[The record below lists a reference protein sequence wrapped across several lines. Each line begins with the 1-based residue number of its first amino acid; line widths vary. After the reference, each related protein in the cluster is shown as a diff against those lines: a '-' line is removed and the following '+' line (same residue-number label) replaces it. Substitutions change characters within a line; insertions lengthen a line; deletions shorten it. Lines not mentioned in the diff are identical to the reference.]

1 MFKHSL
7 GVEVCDQ
14 EGDVETLGASQ
25 LAIVDQRGRGVKSQ
39 TTLTAIGFLL
49 RIMKLS
55 ARPVMNLVN
64 LWQRIFSISSACLMA
79 MLTRTELMDG
89 SIRTRSLSFR
99 EMVRGVRRTSFV
111 ELHPRGWRGSM
122 VGGEEINGKYRRG
135 EQGKNTSNSRS
146 FHFRFIMSFNNLR
159 INTHT

>member
-1 MFKHSL
+1 MFEHSL

-25 LAIVDQRGRGVKSQ
+25 LAIVDQRDCGVKSQ

-79 MLTRTELMDG
+79 ILTRTELMDG

-111 ELHPRGWRGSM
+111 ELQMRGYWGSM
-122 VGGEEINGKYRRG
+122 VGGGD
-135 EQGKNTSNSRS
+135 
-146 FHFRFIMSFNNLR
+146 
-159 INTHT
+159 